1 MINAREY
8 LRAVRIAEK
17 RIRLNTQQVQHLWDQ
32 VLSISAPMDKEQ
44 VTHTKNTDVMGETVA
59 AIIDIQKEIDRQTSE
74 LYKKQREAYILF
86 EMISPESAEILM
98 EYFFGNKTVS
108 VVARTIHLSKRQT
121 QRRLNNALA
130 EFQTLLDRHGNTI
143 AI

>member
-8 LRAVRIAEK
+8 LRSFRIAEK

-86 EMISPESAEILM
+86 EMISPESPGEDHRTKVDSISTLESLAVNPPG
-98 EYFFGNKTVS
+98 FPQKTLNFE
-108 VVARTIHLSKRQT
+108 TIRLL
-121 QRRLNNALA
+121 RRKLTIRLA
-130 EFQTLLDRHGNTI
+130 T
-143 AI
+143 